1 MTRFTNTWSKILI
14 STFSIMTIPTMI
26 VFADGGVVTERTSGI
41 SDMNEAQ
48 TFELNELVDIEME
61 TETHYQ
67 LNKGN
72 KLYLVEKGSVLKTS
86 KEQEVNIE
94 VIVENTTLKNQPNL
108 FSTILSTFNK
118 GDILTRVS
126 GANESDTWV
135 KVKNVQGVEGWV
147 LKETVK
153 SNLTEV
159 PNHTNAF
166 IKTNAWTDRGY
177 PFGTEV
183 KITGFLNNKY
193 MVQLQ
198 NESLEIEKEAISF
211 EKPSLVEEIIE
222 KGITFLGVPYVWG
235 GTEVDGFDCSGYI
248 QYIYRANGIEM
259 PRVASDQSR
268 VGELVER
275 EKMQR
280 GDLVFFETY
289 KPGPSHVGVYLGNNQ
304 FLHAGGDR
312 VQISDINENYWSE
325 RYLFAKRQ

>member
-26 VFADGGVVTERTSGI
+26 AFADGGVVTERTSGI

-72 KLYLVEKGSVLKTS
+72 KLYLVEKGAVLKTS
-86 KEQEVNIE
+86 KEQEVNLE
-94 VIVENTTLKNQPNL
+94 VIIESTTLKNQPNL

-126 GANESDTWV
+126 GANESGTWV

-166 IKTNAWTDRGY
+166 IKTNEWTGRGY

-193 MVQLQ
+193 IVQLQ
-198 NESLEIEKEAISF
+198 NESLEIEKESISF

-235 GTEVDGFDCSGYI
+235 GTAVDGFDCSGYI